1 MIPYPEIDP
10 VIVQVGPLAVRWYG
24 LMYLLGFAGGYV
36 YLRYLVRLRN
46 LDFSRDTVADLL
58 FYVVFGV
65 ILGGRLG
72 YVLFYNLPQYLERPL
87 DVFKVW
93 QGGMSFHGGLLGV
106 VVATL
111 IFCYRRKLPVLATG
125 DLLVSAAPIGLGL
138 GRVGNFINAELWG
151 RQTDVPWAMI
161 FPGAGPQPRH
171 PSQLYEALLE
181 GVLLFLCLWLLHRR
195 QARFGVPFF
204 SFFLLYGVFRFLVEF
219 FREPDLHLG
228 TLVGWATMGQLLSI
242 PMILFG
248 VGGLWFLRR
257 RKEET

>member
-1 MIPYPEIDP
+1 
-10 VIVQVGPLAVRWYG
+10 
-24 LMYLLGFAGGYV
+24 
-36 YLRYLVRLRN
+36 
-46 LDFSRDTVADLL
+46 
-58 FYVVFGV
+58 
-65 ILGGRLG
+65 
-72 YVLFYNLPQYLERPL
+72 
-87 DVFKVW
+87 
-93 QGGMSFHGGLLGV
+93 
-106 VVATL
+106 
-111 IFCYRRKLPVLATG
+111 
-125 DLLVSAAPIGLGL
+125 
-138 GRVGNFINAELWG
+138 
-151 RQTDVPWAMI
+151 MI